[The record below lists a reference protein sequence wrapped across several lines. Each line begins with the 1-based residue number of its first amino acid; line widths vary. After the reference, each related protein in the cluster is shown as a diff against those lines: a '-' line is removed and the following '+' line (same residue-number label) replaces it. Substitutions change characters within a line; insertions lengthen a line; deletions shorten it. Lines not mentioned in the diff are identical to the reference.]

1 MQPDKD
7 TVDAIVGLIRRN
19 PTLIGDLTE
28 LLDADSDAK
37 NARLRGDDTD
47 RWSAPAD
54 DLADIDRDDV
64 DAYRFEDSAGRAAA
78 MARRA
83 CVSVDEQTAT
93 ASMVGS
99 VRIA

>member
-19 PTLIGDLTE
+19 PTLIDDLTE

-37 NARLRGDDTD
+37 NARLAGDDTD

-54 DLADIDRDDV
+54 DLADSLV
-64 DAYRFEDSAGRAAA
+64 DYLTSQLRQGQAAA
-78 MARRA
+78 A
-83 CVSVDEQTAT
+83 
-93 ASMVGS
+93 
-99 VRIA
+99 